1 MLARKH
7 RTDTGSARTRLSS
20 HGVMNAETAAI
31 GLNDQDTLA
40 RSLSPELMLVDS
52 ELAER
57 ARELLREPGEAN
69 GKGMHMSALGTHEF
83 TAGTSL
89 GLEPPLSP
97 PVVRG
102 PMASALPADG
112 GLSELPTPPPA
123 IRPPESAMPA
133 PVAAPAAPPAPAPAT
148 APQAE
153 VPQQPEPAPAPPA
166 PVHPEPGLPA
176 MAPEPEAPVH
186 DYFASETPAPAPA
199 PEPEPAVELA
209 PVGEPVAAPEQ
220 AVEVESIPLM
230 APASAPEPVPAPAPA
245 AEPMPVEEQVVEL
258 APMAPAPQPEPVAA
272 PAPQPAAV
280 EPTPVVEPEPVLA
293 PLTAEPVE
301 LVAEP
306 IVEAELPVVEPVA
319 APEPEPV
326 AEPALEVVPDT
337 VPAFEELFAPKRATD
352 FNVVVRLKDGE
363 GAVEVGSFRD
373 FGTAMEGAQEVI
385 EQFSTASEGQWPFY
399 AGRFIRPDLIV
410 SVDVVEGEDS

>member
-1 MLARKH
+1 MLAPEH
-7 RTDTGSARTRLSS
+7 RTDTASARTRLSS

-133 PVAAPAAPPAPAPAT
+133 PVAAPAAPPAPAP
-148 APQAE
+148 
-153 VPQQPEPAPAPPA
+153 EPAPAPPV

-209 PVGEPVAAPEQ
+209 PVSEPVAAPEQ

-230 APASAPEPVPAPAPA
+230 APAPAPEPVRAPAPA

-280 EPTPVVEPEPVLA
+280 EPTPVVGAEPVLA
-293 PLTAEPVE
+293 PPAPEPVE
-301 LVAEP
+301 LVPEP
-306 IVEAELPVVEPVA
+306 VVEAELPVVEPVA

-363 GAVEVGSFRD
+363 GVVEVGSFRD

-385 EQFSTASEGQWPFY
+385 EQFSTATEGQWPFY

-410 SVDVVEGEDS
+410 SVDVVEGDDS